1 MIVKLIKERTT
12 QEQPQNSAP
21 IASSGT
27 ERIYH
32 NSHNMM
38 IQIELNDLTYHKWIA
53 GLFSLAFQIFSDRRR
68 RLKLP
73 LERALSPYI
82 EFKNGQQDPLSAFVN
97 KIVCD
102 AAITMKCIYWIG

>member
-38 IQIELNDLTYHKWIA
+38 IQIELNDLTYHK
-53 GLFSLAFQIFSDRRR
+53 
-68 RLKLP
+68 
-73 LERALSPYI
+73 
-82 EFKNGQQDPLSAFVN
+82 
-97 KIVCD
+97 
-102 AAITMKCIYWIG
+102 